1 MRTVEIIIQDLES
14 SNSSIRNKAALD
26 LMDMQAEG
34 AVEPLLKA
42 ISKPENVNH
51 RGTLVYALTAF
62 NCEQY
67 LEVIVD
73 LALTGNYEVAAE
85 ACSIISELKSSPE
98 NVNRLQ
104 KQLLKYDAKKIITEH
119 NHAAHQELL
128 EFVASESESA
138 R

>member
-1 MRTVEIIIQDLES
+1 MRTVEILIKDLES
-14 SNSSIRNKAALD
+14 SNSYIRNKAALD

-73 LALTGNYEVAAE
+73 LALTGNYEVTAE
-85 ACSIISELKSSPE
+85 ACSIISEFKSSPE
-98 NVNRLQ
+98 NVKRLQ
-104 KQLLKYDAKKIITEH
+104 KQLLKYDSKKLIAEH
-119 NHAAHQELL
+119 NYAAHQELL
-128 EFVASESESA
+128 EFLASQS
-138 R
+138 

>member
-1 MRTVEIIIQDLES
+1 MRTVETLIQDLES
-14 SNSSIRNKAALD
+14 TSSSIRDKAALD
-26 LMDMQAEG
+26 LMDMQAES

-62 NCEQY
+62 NCEQH

-73 LALTGNYEVAAE
+73 LALTGNYEVAAG
-85 ACSIISELKSSPE
+85 ACSIISELKPTPE
-98 NVNRLQ
+98 TIQRLQ
-104 KQLLKYDAKKIITEH
+104 NQLLKYDSKNLTTEH
-119 NHAAHQELL
+119 SHAAHQELL
-128 EFVASESESA
+128 EFVASESGSA